1 VKRTVA
7 FIITALLLAISMAG
21 PAAAKLSPVNTSC
34 SNGGGQQ
41 VYCKTT
47 CPGGN
52 GLTQN
57 WENQNPAGFAP
68 PGQNK

>member
-7 FIITALLLAISMAG
+7 FIITALALAISMAG
-21 PAAAKLSPVNTSC
+21 PAAAKITPVNTAC
-34 SNGGGQQ
+34 SNNGGQW
-41 VYCKTT
+41 VDSKTT

-52 GLTQN
+52 GLHQE